1 MIAKLVRYSP
11 LGKAISF
18 YRFFAFNLP
27 RTTTA
32 LGMTLLFAVLAPRAY
47 LLARFG
53 QPAYLAAYFGLLI
66 ACCVVAAVLM
76 GMAAKPVL
84 TRVGWWL
91 GDLAA
96 LVSIVMYVAS
106 HSSLGLPGLPQE
118 IGRWDYALGTFAIF
132 LAAGYLLLHVTVLTG
147 MNVAVPQRRE
157 WHD

>member
-1 MIAKLVRYSP
+1 MLWKFYRYSG
-11 LGKAISF
+11 LGKAVSF
-18 YRFFAFNLP
+18 YRYFSFNLP
-27 RTTTA
+27 RATTA
-32 LGMTLLFAVLAPRAY
+32 AGMTLLFAVLAPRAY
-47 LLARFG
+47 LLARFDL
-53 QPAYLAAYFGLLI
+53 PAYLAAYFGLLI
-66 ACCVVAAVLM
+66 ACCGVAGVLL
-76 GMAAKPVL
+76 GIAAKPAL

-106 HSSLGLPGLPQE
+106 HSSLGLPGLARE

-132 LAAGYLLLHVTVLTG
+132 MAAGYILVHLSVLTG